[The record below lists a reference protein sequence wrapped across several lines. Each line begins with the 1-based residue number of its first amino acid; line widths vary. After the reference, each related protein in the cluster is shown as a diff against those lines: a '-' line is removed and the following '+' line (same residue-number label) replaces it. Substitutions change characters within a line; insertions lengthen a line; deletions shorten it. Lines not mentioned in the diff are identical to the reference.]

1 MSDQQDQ
8 APLPALATP
17 VGIKLVYAQHASPLD
32 LKVRVS
38 IQSATLLDME
48 IVDEDT
54 GAKVF
59 EVYGKLAS
67 WSREAHIKA
76 ADGTVLYKLRQKKA
90 SLRYAFNAFD
100 AEVSSATDTPVFTA
114 RAKGGLGK
122 TSYDLDI
129 TLPAVGPSGQE
140 QTLSLKTG
148 IVSVHQGR
156 KSRPPIAHSPP
167 PRTPTSQLKDV
178 SDILDAQGQ
187 TIAQINRSR
196 KGSKKYKSESYWA
209 PALRGS

>member
-1 MSDQQDQ
+1 M
-8 APLPALATP
+8 PLPALATP
-17 VGIKLVYAQHASPLD
+17 VGIKLLYAQHTKPLD

-48 IVDEDT
+48 IVDDDT

-90 SLRYAFNAFD
+90 SLRYAFNAFN
-100 AEVSSATDTPVFTA
+100 AEASSAMDNPVFTA

-122 TSYDLDI
+122 TSYDLEI
-129 TLPAVGPSGQE
+129 TLPAVGTSGQE

-156 KSRPPIAHSPP
+156 KSGPPQLTRRRPP
-167 PRTPTSQLKDV
+167 TPTAQLKDV

-196 KGSKKYKSESYWA
+196 KGYKKFKSESYWA
-209 PALRGS
+209 PALGGS